1 MVTKL
6 DTIKSIQ
13 IVLTSNRMCVNK
25 DRDIHDHDWS
35 YFLTPVEP
43 AHLDPWRGPAV
54 LYRLGL
60 CRVQPKLSYTR
71 PPLLSVYSN
80 FIYISLHVVHP
91 QYRWQHLV
99 FIVMSRIASWPWSE
113 NSWPASISISTL
125 HMLHTV
131 VRGNGRFVPST
142 QLYTISEH
150 VTEEVFRTILSKVEG
165 IVNSKPLVMFMSP
178 QT

>member
-1 MVTKL
+1 MQ
-6 DTIKSIQ
+6 TIYHTRSWLVIWA
-13 IVLTSNRMCVNK
+13 VPSSSTTVADWLWLPTFPDSSGACTSGSMKRT
-25 DRDIHDHDWS
+25 W
-35 YFLTPVEP
+35 
-43 AHLDPWRGPAV
+43 AV
-54 LYRLGL
+54 LLVGF
-60 CRVQPKLSYTR
+60 CRVQPKLSYSR

-80 FIYISLHVVHP
+80 FIYISLHVVHT

-99 FIVMSRIASWPWSE
+99 FIVMSRIASRPCSE

-125 HMLHTV
+125 HTLHTV
-131 VRGNGRFVPST
+131 VHGNGRFVPSN

-165 IVNSKPLVMFMSP
+165 IVTSKPLVMFMSP